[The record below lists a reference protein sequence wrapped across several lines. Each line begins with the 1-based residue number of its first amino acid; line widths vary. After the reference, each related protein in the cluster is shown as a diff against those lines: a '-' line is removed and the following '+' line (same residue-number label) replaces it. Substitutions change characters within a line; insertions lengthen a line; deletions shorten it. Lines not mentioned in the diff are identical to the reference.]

1 MVERWHLVLA
11 AAALGAG
18 VAIAIVDRWGPRF
31 VSSRTVGLAGLAG
44 ALLGGWGNARW
55 LPWLVPAAV
64 VAVLADSGEPAHPLD
79 RWVVLL
85 TVVSLVGVWSAVPD
99 TEAPLAAG
107 CALAPIALMWAV
119 RGVTVGPV
127 GTVALVVAVTG
138 PVWVGSA
145 GWGAALATVV
155 VVGMVAVAP
164 VVAGFGAD
172 HLTGTGRRVVI
183 GVHVAVALL
192 VPRLLMRRS
201 VAVATVGAVAVVAA
215 ELVVAWLA
223 RSGGADPDRL
233 VAGGER

>member
-1 MVERWHLVLA
+1 M
-11 AAALGAG
+11 
-18 VAIAIVDRWGPRF
+18 
-31 VSSRTVGLAGLAG
+31 SSRTVGLAGLAG
-44 ALLGGWGNARW
+44 AILGGWGNARW
-55 LPWLVPAAV
+55 VLWLIPAAV
-64 VAVLADSGEPAHPLD
+64 VVVPGDCREPAHPLD

-145 GWGAALATVV
+145 GWGSALATVV
-155 VVGMVAVAP
+155 AVGMVAVAP
-164 VVAGFGAD
+164 VVAGFGPD
-172 HLTGTGRRVVI
+172 RLTGTGRRAVI
-183 GVHVAVALL
+183 GVHLAVALL

-201 VAVATVGAVAVVAA
+201 VAVATVGAVAVVAV
-215 ELVVAWLA
+215 ELVVALLA
-223 RSGGADPDRL
+223 RSGRADPDRL
-233 VAGGER
+233 VA